1 MNRPTHKI
9 STTMIFEA
17 LEMLADQNELEDR
30 DPALQTVKTPVW
42 AAKIR
47 DAVNEAL
54 TTDREPSV
62 TVTPELA
69 DYANESLGDAAASA
83 QEGGRFLPTAW
94 HNLISGAY
102 SQYLKAAGEDE
113 ANIDFSAEALSTMTT
128 HELDSSKV
136 ISFLR
141 FQQGRDFEHVSTLP
155 AEYEHLAEGINVTDY
170 CVTYP
175 GPNLLGYDPQTGEA
189 WFQDY
194 NEEFRGPL
202 EEIERK
208 FYLWAIVESD
218 LAA

>member
-1 MNRPTHKI
+1 
-9 STTMIFEA
+9 MIFEA
-17 LEMLADQNELEDR
+17 LEILADQNELDDR

-47 DAVNEAL
+47 DAVNDAL
-54 TTDREPSV
+54 STDREPSV

-69 DYANESLGDAAASA
+69 DYANESLTDAAASA
-83 QEGGRFLPTAW
+83 QEGGRYTPIAW

-102 SQYLKAAGEDE
+102 AQYLKAAGEDE
-113 ANIDFSAEALSTMTT
+113 ADTDFSAEALATMNT
-128 HELDSSKV
+128 HELDATQV

-141 FQQGRDFEHVSTLP
+141 FQQGREFEHVSALP
-155 AEYEHLAEGINVTDY
+155 PEYEHLAEGINVTDY

-194 NEEFRGPL
+194 KEEFRGPL

-218 LAA
+218 LTA

>member
-1 MNRPTHKI
+1 MERPTHNI
-9 STTMIFEA
+9 STSMIFEA
-17 LEMLADQNELEDR
+17 LEILADQNELDDR

-47 DAVNEAL
+47 DAVNDAL
-54 TTDREPSV
+54 STDREPSV

-69 DYANESLGDAAASA
+69 DYANESLTDAAASA
-83 QEGGRFLPTAW
+83 QEGGRYTPIAW

-102 SQYLKAAGEDE
+102 AQYLKAAGEDE
-113 ANIDFSAEALSTMTT
+113 ANTDFSAEALATMNSN
-128 HELDSSKV
+128 ELDASQV

-141 FQQGRDFEHVSTLP
+141 FQQGREFEHVSTLP
-155 AEYEHLAEGINVTDY
+155 PEYEHLVEGINVTDY

-175 GPNLLGYDPQTGEA
+175 GPNLLGYDPTTGEA

-194 NEEFRGPL
+194 KEEFRGPL